1 MPAHGAASVHK
12 LLPHPHGTQ
21 VGAYLCGKTV
31 QLDRAQSQCT
41 APMLKS
47 FLQICRMHRVDRV
60 DFGSA
65 GCTASIASMC
75 LHDTPECSS
84 SCIRLAVR
92 CRFACPT
99 EPNSVMRSGASS
111 LVAVAC
117 GGDTPAVLHDAMHYV
132 AAPTWPPWVQNTMDM
147 RGCSAT
153 VPSPTHACSSLCTG
167 SMLHR
172 NCEQPPWLH
181 RHRAQSQCTAP
192 MLKSFLRI
200 CRMHRVDGPSAG

>member
-1 MPAHGAASVHK
+1 M
-12 LLPHPHGTQ
+12 
-21 VGAYLCGKTV
+21 CGKTV
-31 QLDRAQSQCT
+31 QLDRAQCQCR

-147 RGCSAT
+147 
-153 VPSPTHACSSLCTG
+153 HAAAQPCPAPHMHAPACAQPPCCIGIVNSHHGCTG
-167 SMLHR
+167 IVHSPSA
-172 NCEQPPWLH
+172 QPP
-181 RHRAQSQCTAP
+181 C
-192 MLKSFLRI
+192 
-200 CRMHRVDGPSAG
+200 